1 MPMDYIPK
9 AGPSVVSYIRKPKF
23 TREDI
28 KIDDIPIIDPADHNV
43 CSDHPGKCEQDNLL
57 TETLDYSP
65 SIGNYSSPIAKNSD
79 TDITNINQEN
89 PADTSLLK
97 TSEDFEKPDILSDEE
112 DPTDV
117 PSDLVDYFSESTK
130 EIHHTAE
137 CGLPRLNMYP
147 MKTVSEVYRAIAGL
161 KHCRDPKD
169 RQTLQENIVN
179 RCKELHIDYQEKQ
192 TPLSESVFEKPMSK
206 RSADEIKA
214 DHQKM
219 NNYLYNH
226 IFYSDEYVKEVQMME
241 QYQFLRYFYPNMK
254 THNFYTHL
262 QVSLGTL
269 GTDKMLYEKLGIRY
283 PLETDFTK
291 PIGWNILAIQLDELK
306 LYIDANY
313 EAYSNWFHENLCYDL
328 DHIIYCLRLYSIM
341 GEILNDPNFRM
352 DMLNEY
358 HIGILLDWGQRVQYH
373 YDQLKNYPEKSKGY
387 YKELQYL
394 FDLFWNPAD
403 NPEDEAAI
411 LSCVLSTVDHMA
423 AGSILSN
430 INEGTDLITREDC
443 RKYLVHELGNSDD
456 LYLIPELMQYPIIDK
471 MSVKLAMDQIR
482 TIEKEYPN
490 ELSTYVT
497 NLNRK
502 YKELGCTFSITV
514 DHPYAKYADS
524 AIIDHMN
531 RILMEGETAV
541 DDHGTSA
548 GTASYAETPWV
559 IRNDITGTVGRNLL
573 ANKELGPNDGKKT
586 TELDYERIDSM
597 L

>member
-1 MPMDYIPK
+1 MPMDYVPK
-9 AGPSVVSYIRKPKF
+9 AGPSVVSYIRHPKF

-28 KIDDIPIIDPADHNV
+28 KIDDIPLLDPEDGKV
-43 CSDHPGKCEQDNLL
+43 CSEHPGDCDQDNLL
-57 TETLDYSP
+57 TETLNYSP
-65 SIGNYSSPIAKNSD
+65 AIGNYSSPIAKNGD
-79 TDITNINQEN
+79 TDITNMNQEN

-97 TSEDFEKPDILSDEE
+97 TSEDFDKPDIFSDEE

-130 EIHHTAE
+130 EHTHTDRY
-137 CGLPRLNMYP
+137 GLPRLQMYP
-147 MKTVSEVYRAIAGL
+147 LNTVSEVYQAIFGL
-161 KHCRDPKD
+161 RHCRDPKD

-179 RCKELHIDYQEKQ
+179 RCKELHINYQNK
-192 TPLSESVFEKPMSK
+192 PILLFESVFEKPMTK
-206 RSADEIKA
+206 RTQDEIKA
-214 DHQKM
+214 DREKLH
-219 NNYLYNH
+219 NLLYNH
-226 IFYSDEYVKEVQMME
+226 IFYSNDYVKEVQMME
-241 QYQFLRYFYPNMK
+241 QYQFLKYFYPNMK

-269 GTDKMLYEKLGIRY
+269 GTDKTVYEKLGIRY
-283 PLETDFTK
+283 PFEIDYTK
-291 PIGWNILAIQLDELK
+291 PIGWSILDDDLDELK

-313 EAYSNWFHENLCYDL
+313 ESNSNWFCENISYDL
-328 DHIIYCLRLYSIM
+328 NHTVYCLRLYSIM

-352 DMLNEY
+352 DLLSEY

-373 YDQLKNYPEKSKGY
+373 YDQLKDCSEKSKSY

-423 AGSILSN
+423 SGSILSN

-443 RKYLVHELGNSDD
+443 RKYMVHELGNSDD

-471 MSVKLAMDQIR
+471 ISVRLAMDQIR
-482 TIEKEYPN
+482 TVEKEYPN

-514 DHPYAKYADS
+514 DHPYAKYADGT
-524 AIIDHMN
+524 IIDHMN

-548 GTASYAETPWV
+548 GTTSYAETPWV